1 MNSFPR
7 ITPVSQPKRAFLRL
21 VVGQVQVIGATIAVV
36 LLLRGGVSARA
47 IWAVVVT
54 GIVSLIS
61 LLLFR
66 VVWKRKQK
74 E

>member
-7 ITPVSQPKRAFLRL
+7 ITLVSQPKRAFLRL